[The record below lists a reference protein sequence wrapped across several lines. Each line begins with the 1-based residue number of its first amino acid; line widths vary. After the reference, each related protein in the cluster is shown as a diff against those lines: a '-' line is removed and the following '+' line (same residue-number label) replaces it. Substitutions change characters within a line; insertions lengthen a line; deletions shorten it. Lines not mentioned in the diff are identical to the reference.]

1 MDGTILIADD
11 DKSIRK
17 VLSQALIRAGCK
29 VQTTASLSTLIR
41 WVKEGKGDLIISDVF
56 MPDGNGI
63 EALSEIKSIRPSLPV
78 IIISAQN
85 SILTAVEA
93 TQATAFDYLS
103 KPFDL
108 IDLLRRVSKAL
119 TLRNSKNQ
127 IKDRVVSVIDKDLP
141 LVGKSTEMQ
150 SLYKLVAKLINI
162 DLPIMILGESGV
174 GKSLIASV
182 IHNFSD
188 LRTLPLS
195 TFHSQDLNSLEG
207 LSTLFTSA
215 KGGTILLDE
224 VADLTIEAQSRLVRL
239 LDHVTGNSRKVIS
252 TSQHN
257 LIELM
262 EKGRFRADLFYRLNG
277 VSISV
282 PPLRK
287 RIDDLDILAQYFL
300 SQTSLDGVSKLS
312 FSDGAL
318 LKMKSYTWPGNVRQ
332 FKNLIISL
340 VATHHGKLILESDV
354 MTLLQNQP
362 ETQYLNF
369 GVKNQTLSQN
379 VETYLRAHFDFY
391 GEVLPAP
398 GLYDRIIAEVEQP
411 LLRLALD
418 ATRGN
423 QAKCAIMLG
432 INRNTL
438 RKKLSEQKLGKKS
451 NQEFT

>member
-29 VQTTASLSTLIR
+29 VQTTTSLSTLIR
-41 WVKEGKGDLIISDVF
+41 WVKEGRGDLVISDVF

-119 TLRNSKNQ
+119 TSKDSKKHV
-127 IKDRVVSVIDKDLP
+127 KDKVVSFKEKDLP

-188 LRTLPLS
+188 LRTLPLK
-195 TFHSQDLNSLEG
+195 TLHSQDLNSSEG
-207 LSTLFTSA
+207 LFTLFSKTKS
-215 KGGTILLDE
+215 GTILLDE
-224 VADLTIEAQSRLVRL
+224 IADLTMEAQSHLVRL
-239 LDHVTGNSRKVIS
+239 IDSVSGSPPRLIS
-252 TSQHN
+252 TSQYN

-262 EKGRFRADLFYRLNG
+262 EKGAFRRDLFYRLNG
-277 VSISV
+277 ISVYV

-287 RIDDLDILAQYFL
+287 RIDDLEILAQSFL
-300 SQTSLDGVSKLS
+300 SQTSPDSVPELNLSKE
-312 FSDGAL
+312 AL
-318 LKMKSYTWPGNVRQ
+318 IRLKSYTWPGNVRQ
-332 FKNLIISL
+332 FKNLIVSL
-340 VATHHGKLILESDV
+340 VTTHRGELISESDIL
-354 MTLLQNQP
+354 TLLQKQP
-362 ETQYLNF
+362 EIEFPNF
-369 GVKNQTLSQN
+369 GINNKKLSQN
-379 VETYLRAHFDFY
+379 VEVYLREYFDLY
-391 GEVLPAP
+391 GGVLPAP
-398 GLYDRIIAEVEQP
+398 GLYGRIIAEVEKP
-411 LLRLALD
+411 LLKFALD

-423 QAKCAIMLG
+423 QAKCAKMLG

-438 RKKLSEQKLGKKS
+438 RKKISEQKLDK
-451 NQEFT
+451 N

>member
-41 WVKEGKGDLIISDVF
+41 WIKEGKGDLIISDVF

-119 TLRNSKNQ
+119 TSKNSKNH
-127 IKDRVVSVIDKDLP
+127 IGNTEVSVMEKGLP
-141 LVGKSTEMQ
+141 LIGKSTEMQ

-188 LRTLPLS
+188 LRTLPLK
-195 TFHSQDLNSLEG
+195 TLHSQNLNSSEG
-207 LSTLFTSA
+207 LSTLFNNT

-224 VADLTIEAQSRLVRL
+224 VADLTMEAQSRLVRL
-239 LDHVTGNSRKVIS
+239 LDIVPGNLPRIIS

-262 EKGRFRADLFYRLNG
+262 EKGRFRRDLFYRLNG
-277 VSISV
+277 ISVSV

-300 SQTSLDGVSKLS
+300 SQTSFEGASKLS
-312 FSDGAL
+312 FSESAL
-318 LKMKSYTWPGNVRQ
+318 VRMKSYTWPGNVRQ
-332 FKNLIISL
+332 FKSIILSL
-340 VATHHGKLILESDV
+340 FATHRGELVMESDIL
-354 MTLLQNQP
+354 TSLQYQP
-362 ETQYLNF
+362 EIDHPNF
-369 GVKNQTLSQN
+369 GINNEKLSHS
-379 VETYLRAHFDFY
+379 VENYLKEHFDLY
-391 GEVLPAP
+391 GGVLPAS
-398 GLYDRIIAEVEQP
+398 GLYARIIAEVEKP
-411 LLRLALD
+411 LLKLALH

-423 QAKCAIMLG
+423 QAKCAKMLG

-438 RKKLSEQKLGKKS
+438 RKKISEQKLDKK
-451 NQEFT
+451 

>member
-29 VQTTASLSTLIR
+29 VQTTSSLTTLIR
-41 WVKEGKGDLIISDVF
+41 WINEGKGDLVISDVF

-93 TQATAFDYLS
+93 AQATAFDYLS

-108 IDLLRRVSKAL
+108 IDLLQRVSKAL
-119 TLRNSKNQ
+119 TSKNSKNYLRD
-127 IKDRVVSVIDKDLP
+127 KVVHFIEKDLP
-141 LVGKSTEMQ
+141 LIGKSTEMQ

-162 DLPIMILGESGV
+162 DSPIMILGESGV

-188 LRTLPLS
+188 LRTLPFKTL
-195 TFHSQDLNSLEG
+195 HSQDFNSLGG
-207 LSTLFTSA
+207 LSTLFNST
-215 KGGTILLDE
+215 KVGTILLDE
-224 VADLTIEAQSRLVRL
+224 VADLTMEAQSRLVRL
-239 LDHVTGNSRKVIS
+239 LDTVPGSLPRVIS
-252 TSQHN
+252 TSQYS

-262 EKGRFRADLFYRLNG
+262 EKGTFRRDLFYRLNA
-277 VSISV
+277 VSVPV

-287 RIDDLDILAQYFL
+287 RIDDVEILAQYFL
-300 SQTSLDGVSKLS
+300 SQISSDGVPELIWSE
-312 FSDGAL
+312 GAL
-318 LKMKSYTWPGNVRQ
+318 EWIKSYTWPGNVRQ
-332 FKNLIISL
+332 FKNLIMSL
-340 VATHHGKLILESDV
+340 VATHRGELVSEKDIRTS
-354 MTLLQNQP
+354 LQGQP
-362 ETQYLNF
+362 EIEFPNF
-369 GVKNQTLSQN
+369 GINNVKLRHSA
-379 VETYLRAHFDFY
+379 EAYLRVHFDHC
-391 GEVLPAP
+391 GGVLPAP
-398 GLYDRIIAEVEQP
+398 GLYGRIIAEVEKP
-411 LLRLALD
+411 LLKFALD

-423 QAKCAIMLG
+423 QAKCAKMLG

-438 RKKLSEQKLGKKS
+438 RKKISEQKIDKKL
-451 NQEFT
+451 NPKFN

>member
-41 WVKEGKGDLIISDVF
+41 WINEGKGDLVISDVF

-108 IDLLRRVSKAL
+108 IDLLQRVSKAL
-119 TLRNSKNQ
+119 TSKNSINL
-127 IKDRVVSVIDKDLP
+127 IKDRVVSLIEKDLP

-150 SLYKLVAKLINI
+150 FLYKLVAKLINI
-162 DLPIMILGESGV
+162 DLPIMVLGESGV

-188 LRTLPLS
+188 LRTLPLK
-195 TFHSQDLNSLEG
+195 TLHSQDLNSSEG
-207 LSTLFTSA
+207 LSTLFNNT

-224 VADLTIEAQSRLVRL
+224 VADLTMEAQSRLVGL
-239 LDHVTGNSRKVIS
+239 LDTVPVNSPRVIS
-252 TSQHN
+252 TSQYN

-262 EKGRFRADLFYRLNG
+262 EKGRFRRDLFYRLNG
-277 VSISV
+277 ILVSV
-282 PPLRK
+282 PPLRN
-287 RIDDLDILAQYFL
+287 RIEDIDVLAQYFL
-300 SQTSLDGVSKLS
+300 THTSPDGAPNLS
-312 FSDGAL
+312 LSEGAL

-332 FKNLIISL
+332 FKNLIMGL
-340 VATHHGKLILESDV
+340 VATHRGKLVLESDV
-354 MTLLQNQP
+354 LTLLQNQP
-362 ETQYLNF
+362 EVEFSNTGINNEKLSYGAEIYLK
-369 GVKNQTLSQN
+369 G
-379 VETYLRAHFDFY
+379 HFDLY
-391 GEVLPAP
+391 GGVLPAP
-398 GLYDRIIAEVEQP
+398 GLYGRIISEVEKP
-411 LLRLALD
+411 LLKLALD
-418 ATRGN
+418 VTGGN
-423 QAKCAIMLG
+423 QAKCAKMLG

-438 RKKLSEQKLGKKS
+438 RKKISEQKLDKKLNRELS
-451 NQEFT
+451 

>member
-41 WVKEGKGDLIISDVF
+41 WIKEGKGDLIISDVF

-63 EALSEIKSIRPSLPV
+63 EALSEIKSIRPTLPV

-119 TLRNSKNQ
+119 TPKNSKNY
-127 IKDRVVSVIDKDLP
+127 IGGTEVSVMEKDLP
-141 LVGKSTEMQ
+141 LVGKSAEMQ
-150 SLYKLVAKLINI
+150 SLYKLVAKIINI
-162 DLPIMILGESGV
+162 DLPVMILGESGV
-174 GKSLIASV
+174 GKSLIAGI

-188 LRTLPLS
+188 LRTLPLK
-195 TFHSQDLNSLEG
+195 TLHSQDLNGSEG
-207 LSTLFTSA
+207 LSSLFNNT

-224 VADLTIEAQSRLVRL
+224 VADLTMEAQSRLVRL
-239 LDHVTGNSRKVIS
+239 LEKFSENSPRLIS
-252 TSQHN
+252 TSQYN

-262 EKGRFRADLFYRLNG
+262 EEGAFRRDLFYRLNG
-277 VSISV
+277 LSVSV

-287 RIDDLDILAQYFL
+287 RIDDLEILARYFL
-300 SQTSLDGVSKLS
+300 SQTSPDGVPELS
-312 FSDGAL
+312 LSEGAL
-318 LKMKSYTWPGNVRQ
+318 VWLKSYTWPGNIRQ
-332 FKNLIISL
+332 FKNLIVSL
-340 VATHHGKLILESDV
+340 VATHSGELVSESDILTS
-354 MTLLQNQP
+354 MQNQP
-362 ETQYLNF
+362 KVDPPNF
-369 GVKNQTLSQN
+369 EINNKKRGLSA
-379 VETYLRAHFDFY
+379 EAYLREHFDLY
-391 GEVLPAP
+391 GGVLPAP
-398 GLYDRIIAEVEQP
+398 GLYGRIISEIEKP
-411 LLRLALD
+411 LLKLALD

-423 QAKCAIMLG
+423 QAKCAKILG

-438 RKKLSEQKLGKKS
+438 RKKISEQK
-451 NQEFT
+451 